1 MGRQTSWSVCSDTL
15 ATGSNM
21 VRGVTP
27 ELTRWPDGS
36 LVECGLATDYPSI
49 CAYTFPFAEYQEGGG
64 VLTVPGLEAVSS
76 IDYLP

>member
-36 LVECGLATDYPSI
+36 LVECGLANKVVLE
-49 CAYTFPFAEYQEGGG
+49 FPDADKEK
-64 VLTVPGLEAVSS
+64 
-76 IDYLP
+76 